1 MWRDRRNYIG
11 RYSQFFRIVLHG
23 HMSLEE
29 FYLRMFH
36 LVQHHKWNLR
46 DIEQLIPF
54 EFDIYSGLLA
64 NWIKEEND
72 RISQMNR

>member
-1 MWRDRRNYIG
+1 
-11 RYSQFFRIVLHG
+11 
-23 HMSLEE
+23 MSLEE

-36 LVQHHKWNLR
+36 LVQHHKWGIR
-46 DIEQLIPF
+46 DIEQLISF

-72 RISQMNR
+72 RISQANRN